1 MNALAQN
8 QISSNVKPNL
18 VLRRNNTDISV
29 WSEKL
34 DEIKKLFAPNLS
46 TKEFEFFVELG
57 KQLGANPFLREI
69 WAVKY
74 ETNKPAQIFVGRDFY
89 RKKAQSL
96 PQYNGHI
103 VDAVYENDEFFVE
116 NGIPK
121 HKYKLTN
128 RGKLVG
134 AYCVVYRKD
143 VEHPYFVFVD
153 FNEYNKRQSTWKQM
167 PATMIKKVAE
177 AQALR
182 GAFQGVFAGT
192 YDESEAW
199 VNEDGNEVIEAKV
212 EEIQE
217 DKENENEIDTENH
230 TENIEEAKIIENNNS
245 LEDIKNTLNSLGM
258 GIEVKDGYAKVID
271 KVKGASYTNREL
283 LKQMGFKFHS
293 TKKIWYKKL

>member
-1 MNALAQN
+1 MQALAQT
-8 QISSNVKPNL
+8 QTQHSHL
-18 VLRRNNTDISV
+18 VLKKGNNISI
-29 WSEKL
+29 WNEKL
-34 DEIKKLFAPNLS
+34 NEIKKLFAPNLS
-46 TKEFEFFVELG
+46 QKEFEFFVELG

-74 ETNKPAQIFVGRDFY
+74 EANKPAQIFVGRDFY

-121 HKYKLTN
+121 HRYKLTN

-143 VEHPYFVFVD
+143 TEHPYFVFVD
-153 FNEYNKRQSTWKQM
+153 FNEYNKGQSTWKQM

-199 VNEDGNEVIEAKV
+199 IDENGNEVIEAKV
-212 EEIQE
+212 EEI
-217 DKENENEIDTENH
+217 
-230 TENIEEAKIIENNNS
+230 EETQKVVKNNDV
-245 LEDIKNTLNSLGM
+245 EKIKNTLNSLGI
-258 GIEVKDGYAKVID
+258 GIEEKEGFIRAVDIQKNAVFQNK
-271 KVKGASYTNREL
+271 EL
-283 LKQMGFKFHS
+283 LKNLGFKFS
-293 TKKIWYKKL
+293 AKKKIWYKKVS

>member
-1 MNALAQN
+1 MYALAQN
-8 QISSNVKPNL
+8 QIFSNKTPNL
-18 VLRRNNTDISV
+18 VLRRNSTDISV

-34 DEIKKLFAPNLS
+34 DEIKKLFAPNLI

-74 ETNKPAQIFVGRDFY
+74 EANRPAQIFVGRDFY

-182 GAFQGVFAGT
+182 GAFQGVFAET
-192 YDESEAW
+192 YDESESW
-199 VNEDGNEVIEAKV
+199 INENGNEVIEAKIENKNQTNEADEV
-212 EEIQE
+212 
-217 DKENENEIDTENH
+217 ENEA
-230 TENIEEAKIIENNNS
+230 ENIKKPLNN
-245 LEDIKNTLNSLGM
+245 LGM
-258 GIEVKDGYAKVID
+258 NIEVKDGFAKVVDIQ
-271 KVKGASYTNREL
+271 KGASYANKEL
-283 LKQMGFKFHS
+283 LKQMGFKFHGE
-293 TKKIWYKKL
+293 KKIWYKKLA